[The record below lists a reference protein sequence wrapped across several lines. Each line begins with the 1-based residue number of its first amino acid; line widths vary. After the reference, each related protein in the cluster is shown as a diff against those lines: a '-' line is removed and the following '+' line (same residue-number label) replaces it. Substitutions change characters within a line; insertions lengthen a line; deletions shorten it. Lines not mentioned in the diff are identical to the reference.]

1 MFGEELSLSSGS
13 TCVYVR
19 VKDNVPKLKIQKSV
33 IDLVGLQLFA
43 GLEKSMVS
51 PGRVDAE

>member
-51 PGRVDAE
+51 PGRADAE